1 METFNVTAQ
10 IYEKQ
15 DKYKQTILMNDI
27 IYATSKEQAVDIFKL
42 NYEPVNT
49 ILKIYSVEKI

>member
-1 METFNVTAQ
+1 MQQFNVTAQ
-10 IYEKQ
+10 IYEKN

-27 IYATSKEQAVDIFKL
+27 IDASSKEQAISIFKA
-42 NYEPVNT
+42 NYEPINT